1 MNLEILKQVYLGNT
15 VNDYLYSVL
24 MIAAGAVLVLVIKSI
39 LLARI
44 RLVISRTETDIDDE
58 VLHAVEKN
66 IMPLLY
72 YSVLFI
78 GMMRLTL
85 NPVISKI
92 LNVTGVVIT
101 VFFGAKL
108 LVSLI
113 MFFIRRYW
121 RNKGV
126 EEEKSNTIV
135 LLGTIIKILIWSIAL
150 IILLD
155 NLGVKISGLIAG
167 LGVGGVAIAFASQAI
182 LGDVF
187 NYFTIFFDRPFEI
200 GDFIIIDQYLGVVEH
215 IGIKSTRIRSLS
227 GEQLVFSNSD
237 LTSSRLRNYKRMY
250 ERRVSF
256 EFGVVYQTT
265 ADQLERIP
273 GIAKD
278 IIENIEQTRFDR
290 AHFASFGDFSL
301 VFEVVYYVLNSDFA
315 VYRDI
320 QQKVNLELKRRL
332 EEINVEFA
340 FPTQSIYLQKVE

>member
-1 MNLEILKQVYLGNT
+1 MNLEILEQVYLGNT
-15 VNDYLYSVL
+15 VYDYFYAALIIVAGVVL
-24 MIAAGAVLVLVIKSI
+24 LLIIKAI

-44 RLVISRTETDIDDE
+44 RSVISRTETDIDDQ
-58 VLHAVEKN
+58 VLHAIEKN

-72 YSVLFI
+72 YSVLYI
-78 GMMRLTL
+78 GLSRLNL

-92 LNVTGVVIT
+92 LDVTGLAIA

-113 MFFIRRYW
+113 LFFIRRYW

-135 LLGTIIKILIWSIAL
+135 LLGTIIKILIWSIAV

-200 GDFIIIDQYLGVVEH
+200 GDFVIVDQYLGVIEH

-250 ERRVSF
+250 ERRVAF
-256 EFGVVYQTT
+256 EFGVVYQAT
-265 ADQLERIP
+265 AEQLERIP
-273 GIAKD
+273 GIAKE

-301 VFEVVYYVLNSDFA
+301 IFEVVYYVLNSDYA

-320 QQKVNLELKRRL
+320 QQEINLALKRRL

-340 FPTQSIYLQKVE
+340 FPTQSLYVQKIE

>member
-15 VNDYLYSVL
+15 VHDYLYFAM
-24 MIAAGAVLVLVIKSI
+24 MIAGGVVLVFVIKAI

-44 RLVISRTETDIDDE
+44 RFVISRTETEVDDQ
-58 VLHAVEKN
+58 VLHAIEKN

-72 YSVLFI
+72 YSVLYV
-78 GMMRLTL
+78 GMIQLTL
-85 NPVISKI
+85 DPIISKI
-92 LNVTGVVIT
+92 IDVTGIVFA

-113 MFFIRRYW
+113 LFFIRRYW

-126 EEEKSNTIV
+126 EEEKTNTIV
-135 LLGTIIKILIWSIAL
+135 LLGTIIKILIWSIAV

-167 LGVGGVAIAFASQAI
+167 LGVGGIAIAFASQTI

-200 GDFIIIDQYLGVVEH
+200 GDFVIVDEYLGVIEH

-250 ERRVSF
+250 VRRIAF

-265 ADQLERIP
+265 AEQLEKIP
-273 GIAKD
+273 GIAKE

-301 VFEVVYYVLNSDFA
+301 VFEVVYFVLNSDYA
-315 VYRDI
+315 VYMDI
-320 QQKVNLELKRRL
+320 QQEVNLTLKRRL

-340 FPTQSIYLQKVE
+340 FPTQSLYVQKVE